1 MWSSLPILILLS
13 CLIYDGATFN
23 HHYLQNDALHRP
35 HGHSHTKALHVKR
48 HHSEKDTF
56 HLPHGH
62 IHTRAAHVRRRISD
76 NNSHP
81 KVLNDLHNLEGCSGE
96 ICGTLSGDAVAPLL
110 AGAAECAQ
118 QDMADRIIDE
128 AKSKVKDQKV
138 QKEMIRLAIEYRK
151 TERNSFPDYSHQ
163 PPTDRNSLY
172 CQKPPKNS
180 ELNGVFQAQSPQAD
194 PNLFFDPKSTTG
206 GGNVKKGSDPR
217 TIPFGNAS
225 MATGMNATAGS
236 NTTSTADSSAANIT
250 ASEPSEIS
258 SNSVNTTALDNSD
271 ATTMPMMNVPESS
284 SLSNVTSGTDE
295 GEPTSDKGD
304 SVGTTTVENDD
315 GSDEKADDHE

>member
-1 MWSSLPILILLS
+1 MWSLLS
-13 CLIYDGATFN
+13 ILVFLACLIINVATFN
-23 HHYLQNDALHRP
+23 HHYLQDDALHRP
-35 HGHSHTKALHVKR
+35 HGHIHTRSPHLRGHN
-48 HHSEKDTF
+48 SEHDAF
-56 HLPHGH
+56 HIPHGH
-62 IHTRAAHVRRRISD
+62 IHTRATHVRRRISD

-128 AKSKVKDQKV
+128 AKSKVKDPKV

-172 CQKPPKNS
+172 CQKQPKNS

-225 MATGMNATAGS
+225 TTTGMNTTTGS
-236 NTTSTADSSAANIT
+236 NTTTTVDSSAANT
-250 ASEPSEIS
+250 TSSGASES
-258 SNSVNTTALDNSD
+258 SSDSMNTTALANSD
-271 ATTMPMMNVPESS
+271 ATTAPMMNFTQSS
-284 SLSNVTSGTDE
+284 CLSNVTNSTDE
-295 GEPTSDKGD
+295 GEPTSDTLD
-304 SVGTTTVENDD
+304 PMNTTAVDD
-315 GSDEKADDHE
+315 GNGSDEKSDGHE